1 MPHSVFQ
8 QPGRFAGEVCD
19 LRKDG
24 ALQVRVIA
32 DPGVEGG
39 DAAHR
44 GVEPVKQFTGD
55 WVPDET
61 QSDKATGGLSTGP
74 VLS

>member
-8 QPGRFAGEVCD
+8 QSGRFADQVFD
-19 LRKDG
+19 LRKG
-24 ALQVRVIA
+24 GVLQVRVIA
-32 DPGVEGG
+32 DPGVEES

-44 GVEPVKQFTGD
+44 GVEPVKQFIGD
-55 WVPDET
+55 WVLDET
-61 QSDKATGGLSTGP
+61 LSHKTTGGPSTGP